1 MENTTLSTQSREK
14 FGTRASIALRA
25 AGSIPANV
33 VGAGEPSVSLS
44 INQSEFEAA
53 LRKNARVFD
62 LDVNGKKAVCIL
74 REVQWDYMG
83 DLIQNVEFLRDPDGS
98 AAREQAQAAAAD
110 EAEREAAAKKAA
122 EEAEAAATAALA
134 AAEAAEAAADEAAED
149 GEGSSSDEEE

>member
-1 MENTTLSTQSREK
+1 MENITLSTQSREK

-53 LRKNARVFD
+53 LRKEARVFD
-62 LDVNGKKAVCIL
+62 LKVDGKKTVCIL

-98 AAREQAQAAAAD
+98 AAQEQAEAAAAD
-110 EAEREAAAKKAA
+110 EAERDAAAKKVA
-122 EEAEAAATAALA
+122 EEAEAAATAALE
-134 AAEAAEAAADEAAED
+134 AAEAAEDEAAED